1 MTAATT
7 RTVFCTI
14 AMVLVLLYVVVDAVL
29 QLLPPHYSVVSDAE
43 SDLAV
48 GPFGWAMQVN
58 FAARAVMSGCV
69 VVAVL
74 LTGLP
79 SRRRTVGTILLGI
92 AGLCSAALVFFATD
106 VNLPGEFGMQPRT
119 AIGTVHVVFATAGF
133 VTVLAALVLL
143 TLWLGDV
150 RHSNR
155 AAIVFLVIA
164 CAGLLFLAVS
174 LVFAPRVVGLAERSC
189 LAGILGWAFA
199 VAAGLRSPR

>member
-14 AMVLVLLYVVVDAVL
+14 AMVLVLLYVGVDAVL

-74 LTGLP
+74 LTGRS
-79 SRRRTVGTILLGI
+79 SRRRTAGAVLLGI
-92 AGLCSAALVFFATD
+92 AGSCSAALVFFATD

-119 AIGTVHVVFATAGF
+119 AVGTVHVVFATIGF
-133 VTVLAALVLL
+133 LTVLAALAML
-143 TLWLGDV
+143 TGWLGEV
-150 RHSNR
+150 RRSHR
-155 AAIVFLVIA
+155 TATVFLVVA
-164 CAGLLFLAVS
+164 CIGLLGLAAS
-174 LVFAPRVVGLAERSC
+174 LVVAPQVVGLAERLC

-199 VAAGLRSPR
+199 VAATLRSRR